1 MSKEKR
7 GGARLEKSTPPK
19 KTAPDNSDQPAVDE
33 TAPTKKTLSKGAKI
47 AIIVVAAV
55 LALLIGLFAIY
66 KSWARLPT
74 VPDLPDIPSPT
85 VDPFT
90 GDTTVVK
97 PVDSNRKENFYTFLV
112 VGRDTGGG
120 GNTDTIMLASY
131 DLSNQKLSVM
141 SIPRDTMVNARHPGK
156 NRKINGVWNLGL
168 YYAEKGSE
176 KKGIDYLREAVGD
189 LTGIVPDFYVI
200 VNWSAF
206 GRLVDAIGGVYFEV
220 PFDMKYKDPTQDLI
234 IDQAA
239 GYRRLSGQDAMEVV
253 RWRHDNSYSKQ
264 YRDGDLG
271 RVRTQQALMKA
282 IIAQCLQIKN
292 VTKITEFAEIFTEE
306 VETNLSVGNLVAFAE
321 RAITGG
327 LKMENVTF
335 TTAPIEGVYVK
346 GASYVQVKPEE
357 FLGILN
363 ADFNPYID
371 SLEMENLNILQYSAS
386 KGYYSY
392 QGTGTGTPPEPTKTS
407 TATAKPSKTSEAS
420 STAKP
425 TKAST
430 STAKPTKASTSTK
443 KPSKAPTATAKPTKA
458 PTKAPAPTA
467 SRKPS
472 ATPKPTQNS
481 SAASSPSPTK
491 QREPVSS
498 TPQPTPEQTAAPTP
512 TPTPAPTP
520 EPTPAPTPEP
530 APTATPKPTPEPTV
544 DPNELGIPTE

>member
-7 GGARLEKSTPPK
+7 GGARLDRSATPK
-19 KTAPDNSDQPAVDE
+19 KTAPGNAVQPSGDGA
-33 TAPTKKTLSKGAKI
+33 ASPSKKPLSKGAKI
-47 AIIVVAAV
+47 AIIVSASIV
-55 LALLIGLFAIY
+55 ALLIGLFALY

-74 VPDLPDIPSPT
+74 VPDLPDLPSPT

-90 GDTTVVK
+90 GDSTVAK
-97 PVDSNRKENFYTFLV
+97 PVDSNRKKDFYTFLV

-131 DLSNQKLSVM
+131 DIDHQKLSVM

-168 YYAEKGSE
+168 HYAEKGSE

-200 VNWSAF
+200 VNWNAF

-220 PFDMKYKDPTQDLI
+220 PFEMKYKDPTQDLV

-239 GYRRLSGQDAMEVV
+239 GYRLLSGRDAMEVV
-253 RWRHDNSYSKQ
+253 RWRHNNSYSKQ

-282 IIAQCLQIKN
+282 IISQCLQIKN

-321 RAITGG
+321 RAVLGG
-327 LKMENVTF
+327 LDMENVTF
-335 TTAPIEGVYVK
+335 TTAPIEGVYVN

-363 ADFNPYID
+363 ADFNPYVD
-371 SLEMENLNILQYSAS
+371 DLEMENLSILQYSS
-386 KGYYSY
+386 SRGYYTY
-392 QGTGTGTPPEPTKTS
+392 QGTGTGTAPEPTKTP
-407 TATAKPSKTSEAS
+407 AA

-425 TKAST
+425 KNTPAA
-430 STAKPTKASTSTK
+430 STAKLTQP
-443 KPSKAPTATAKPTKA
+443 PSKQ
-458 PTKAPAPTA
+458 
-467 SRKPS
+467 PS
-472 ATPKPTQNS
+472 ASPGPKESNAP
-481 SAASSPSPTK
+481 SAAPSPDPTD
-491 QREPVSS
+491 EPS
-498 TPQPTPEQTAAPTP
+498 AAT
-512 TPTPAPTP
+512 PTP
-520 EPTPAPTPEP
+520 EPTEEPTPTPVPE
-530 APTATPKPTPEPTV
+530 ATPEPTPEPTV